1 MHTDPDVKKLLKK
14 QEDFQWY
21 LNVEKTIKEIQK
33 LKQNFAKAIKLL
45 NIDSVNQLEPV
56 QFLDFAILL
65 AIYYL

>member
-33 LKQNFAKAIKLL
+33 LKQNFAKAIELL
-45 NIDSVNQLEPV
+45 NIDSVAQLEPV
-56 QFLDFAILL
+56 
-65 AIYYL
+65 